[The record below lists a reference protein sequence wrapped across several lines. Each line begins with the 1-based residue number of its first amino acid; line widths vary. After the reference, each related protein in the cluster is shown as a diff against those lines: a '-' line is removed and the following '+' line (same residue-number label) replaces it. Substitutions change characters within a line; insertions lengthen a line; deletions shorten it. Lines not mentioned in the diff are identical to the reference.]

1 MPIPNAAALSG
12 QSKITMDESIVR
24 ALIVYYCYK
33 VEAEPDREV
42 ADGWRRPA
50 GLDGL
55 GFESAGD

>member
-1 MPIPNAAALSG
+1 
-12 QSKITMDESIVR
+12 MDESIVR
-24 ALIVYYCYK
+24 ASIVYYCYK